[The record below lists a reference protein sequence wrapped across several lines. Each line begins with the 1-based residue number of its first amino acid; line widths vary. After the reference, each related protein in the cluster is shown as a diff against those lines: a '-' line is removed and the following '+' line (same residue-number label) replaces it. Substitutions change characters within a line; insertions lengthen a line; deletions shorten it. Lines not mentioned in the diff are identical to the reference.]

1 MRTENRTVE
10 ILTLPI
16 PYYLRA
22 DCADKIAAVLLPK
35 LVEFDSIWD
44 LTHNICDR
52 YLEPLAA

>member
-1 MRTENRTVE
+1 VE

-16 PYYLRA
+16 PYYLRQ